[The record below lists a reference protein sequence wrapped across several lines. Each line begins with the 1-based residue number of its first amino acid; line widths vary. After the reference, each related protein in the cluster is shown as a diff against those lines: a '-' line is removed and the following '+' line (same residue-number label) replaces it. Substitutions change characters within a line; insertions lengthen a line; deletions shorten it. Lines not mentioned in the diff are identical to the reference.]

1 MKKILIKTNIQE
13 LSGLNYH
20 RLIVPY
26 TKVSDLVEFKC
37 DVYNEPHN
45 MTDEQLQSFDA
56 IVYQREIDIQ
66 GRSPELIK
74 RYQSLGLKVIFDIDD
89 FWILPAT
96 HWLHK
101 AYKEHK
107 ISEQTIEILKL
118 VDLVTCT
125 TEHLA
130 KEIRKYNKNVHVL
143 PNCLDTNEEQ
153 WKQNKVQ
160 GYKLRFGYVAG
171 VHHVEDVRLMA
182 AGIKKAMFK
191 LDCQFVLGGYNNNP
205 HYNYYENVLS
215 CNGIGKQHY
224 KRIDAMPVTEYGKA
238 YNYIDVSLIPLASS
252 VFTPFKSEIKMLEAG
267 AHRNAVIVQNA
278 LPYNTLPKQVGHW
291 INDESDWYKAIK
303 KMINEPNYRQDKA
316 DALEYYTRTN
326 YDINKWTETRK
337 QLLRLVLV

>member
-1 MKKILIKTNIQE
+1 MKKILIKTNLQQ

-26 TKVSDLVEFKC
+26 TKVSDLLEFKC
-37 DVYNEPHN
+37 DVYNDPHK
-45 MTDEQLQSFDA
+45 MSDEQLQVFDA

-89 FWILPAT
+89 YWILPST
-96 HWLHK
+96 HWLHR

-125 TEHLA
+125 TSHLA
-130 KEIRKYNKNVHVL
+130 KEVSRYNTNVEVL
-143 PNCLDTNEEQ
+143 PNCLDTSEEQ
-153 WKQNKVQ
+153 WKQNKVESN
-160 GYKLRFGYVAG
+160 KLRFGYVAG
-171 VHHVEDVRLMA
+171 VHHVEDVRLMVS
-182 AGIKKAMFK
+182 GIKKALFK

-205 HYNYYENVLS
+205 HYNYYESVMS
-215 CNGIGKQHY
+215 CNGVGSSGY
-224 KRIDAMPVTEYGKA
+224 KRIDALPVTEYGIA

-267 AHRNAVIVQNA
+267 VHRNAVIVQNA
-278 LPYNTLPKQVGHW
+278 LPYNTLPKNVGHW
-291 INDESDWYKAIK
+291 INDESDWYKAFR
-303 KMINEPNYRQDKA
+303 KMISEPGYRQDKA

-326 YDINKWTETRK
+326 YDIIKWTETRK
-337 QLLRLVLV
+337 QILRLVLG